1 MIESRDMFN
10 GKKCKSEALLKLK
23 NRWKMPCLVSL
34 VGFVIIACMNMVSEI
49 SVPMKILSACIYG
62 MIFVAQ
68 LSVFFKIVN
77 LKSDDEKNPENEIL
91 FKDFLSGFDDW
102 LTSFLGTLWICL
114 WTWLWTLLFLVPGI
128 VKAISYSMMFWVI
141 SENPGISVRKAMR
154 ISKIL
159 TNGHKADIFVLYLSF
174 FGWFLLSCVTCGI
187 GLIWLHPYVTTTM
200 TNAYYDLKLEA
211 FNAKKLKSAD
221 FE

>member
-1 MIESRDMFN
+1 MFDR
-10 GKKCKSEALLKLK
+10 KKYKNDALLQLK
-23 NRWKMPCLVSL
+23 GRWKTPCLVSL
-34 VGFVIIACMNMVSEI
+34 IGFVIIACMNVVSEI
-49 SVPMKILSACIYG
+49 SVPMKLLSFCIYG
-62 MIFVAQ
+62 MIFTAQ
-68 LSVFFKIVN
+68 LSLFFKIAGTFGQI
-77 LKSDDEKNPENEIL
+77 S
-91 FKDFLSGFDDW
+91 FRDFISGFDDW
-102 LTSFLGTLWICL
+102 LTSLLGTLWFCL
-114 WTWLWTLLFLVPGI
+114 WTWLWTLLFLFPGI

-159 TNGHKADIFVLYLSF
+159 TNGHKADIFGLYLSF
-174 FGWFLLSCVTCGI
+174 LGWFLLSCVTCGI

-211 FNAKKLKSAD
+211 FNAKKLKPSD

>member
-1 MIESRDMFN
+1 MFDR
-10 GKKCKSEALLKLK
+10 KKYKNDALSQLKG
-23 NRWKMPCLVSL
+23 RWKTPCLVSL
-34 VGFVIIACMNMVSEI
+34 IGFVIIACLNVVSEI
-49 SVPMKILSACIYG
+49 SVETKILSVCIYG
-62 MIFVAQ
+62 MIFTAQ
-68 LSVFFKIVN
+68 LSLFFKIVN
-77 LKSDDEKNPENEIL
+77 KKTGAENQNQVS
-91 FKDFLSGFDDW
+91 FRDFISGFDDW
-102 LTSFLGTLWICL
+102 LTSLLGTLWFCL
-114 WTWLWTLLFLVPGI
+114 WTWLWTLLFLFPGI

-141 SENPGISVRKAMR
+141 SENPGISVRKAMN

-211 FNAKKLKSAD
+211 FNAKKLKPAD
-221 FE
+221 FEN